1 MPMWNPW
8 RGCRRCSEG
17 CAHCYIHKGDAK
29 RGVDTSE
36 IVQTKDFYKPVEQ
49 LKKGG
54 YKMKPGLVYLGFSTD
69 FLCSFCLY
77 PKEQSA
83 KAVGALRIVHPCPAF
98 PLLCAAGDPGVG
110 KSVERRRRQLF
121 ACGNG
126 LPHCVHALRRL
137 SGRGDLPG
145 LSVQDHARD
154 NIKSA
159 VIISSVTFGI
169 GHIIN
174 LFNGS
179 GMNLVNNLCQIVFAV
194 AVGFL
199 LVTAF
204 YRGGSLIPCILVHSA
219 INMLGTF
226 ANDAGLAVQMQLL
239 HIAALILITAAY
251 TLILMRTLP
260 E

>member
-83 KAVGALRIVHPCPAF
+83 KAVRALQIVRPCPSV
-98 PLLCAAGDPGVG
+98 PLLCAAGDSGVG

-145 LSVQDHARD
+145 PSVQGHRKGPYQIRCHHFQRHLRHWAYHQAVQRQRHESGKQSVPDRLCRCGGLPAGHVFLSRRRPDSLHPRAFRHQHARHVS
-154 NIKSA
+154 NAMSEA
-159 VIISSVTFGI
+159 PNTPSNNSNFFERIS
-169 GHIIN
+169 
-174 LFNGS
+174 
-179 GMNLVNNLCQIVFAV
+179 
-194 AVGFL
+194 
-199 LVTAF
+199 
-204 YRGGSLIPCILVHSA
+204 
-219 INMLGTF
+219 
-226 ANDAGLAVQMQLL
+226 
-239 HIAALILITAAY
+239 
-251 TLILMRTLP
+251 
-260 E
+260 